1 MYKIIDFAERYKS
14 SIDHMCADELNIFF
28 SVFQKHG
35 GSFVSFNELKNRADF
50 IIVIGAKK
58 ENFSSYF
65 FRDLNWNKQKIKK
78 NNFLS

>member
-35 GSFVSFNELKNRADF
+35 GSLVSFNELKNRADF

-65 FRDLNWNKQKIKK
+65 LEILNGINKK
-78 NNFLS
+78 